1 MIAVLQ
7 GGFVE
12 LSVVMEGGTAKGM
25 WFHRLDAGTEV
36 TYRRRSHSTLSAM
49 DEQRAGWRE
58 AEAPV

>member
-1 MIAVLQ
+1 M
-7 GGFVE
+7 
-12 LSVVMEGGTAKGM
+12 MEGGTAKGM

-49 DEQRAGWRE
+49 DEQRGRWRE